1 MVDFAMLGKI
11 ILTFAKIDMLSFGGG
26 YVAIPIVEKQVV
38 EINKWMTYAEFS
50 DVLALDEITP
60 GPIAINCATFV
71 GMRMGGL
78 PGAIAATLGN
88 ILPSFILSLI
98 LIKLYQKYH
107 GLSLIS
113 GALSGLKCMVVAL
126 IASTSISLFKMAVI
140 ANNSINY
147 LSIVLF
153 AISLFVLRKFKP
165 EPVFVILGCGA
176 ISLLLSFII

>member
-107 GLSLIS
+107 GLNLIS

-140 ANNSINY
+140 TNNSINY

-153 AISLFVLRKFKP
+153 AISLFILRKFKP